1 MLITLLPLMHES
13 LGRTKRVV
21 SSKLKPW
28 FLLSFPFL
36 CHFNVIRGPMLTP
49 RPSSS
54 PAPSSTSTHTSTGTG
69 VSQGTVI
76 FAGEGKK
83 VVFSEDKKGT
93 LEQQDVRQNE
103 GKIEENGKKDEGK
116 EKIDDSKP
124 SDSSFIASTSTHYGG
139 NGDGDNRKGGDM
151 MMQQPSLRVSFG
163 FTDSL
168 VISCSSPSSGSK
180 SLLKDIEQELQ
191 DDLRNVVL
199 PALESPPQSPEKSPS
214 RVNGQVL
221 GGENQRVS
229 EGQQRQSYEQ
239 MMARMQRD
247 AQTQKDADTAGGSDS
262 SLDQPT
268 VIENNKQPLGIA
280 GGNGI
285 GRSRSFFYPLY
296 EEDVTKKKPGHH
308 YHHHHHGRYLSRS
321 KSPCRKKKN
330 PYQTRIEPAISPNI
344 DVYGI
349 LENVAKSEG
358 SFVVPDEALRASIAA
373 FTQDTWTTKVEGMLA
388 ISRLATFHPSVLA
401 RELHTVI
408 LALVYEVK
416 NLRSTVARS
425 AIFTLGDLLVKMK
438 KHVEPVSDCL
448 VNDVK

>member
-1 MLITLLPLMHES
+1 
-13 LGRTKRVV
+13 
-21 SSKLKPW
+21 
-28 FLLSFPFL
+28 
-36 CHFNVIRGPMLTP
+36 MLTH

-83 VVFSEDKKGT
+83 VVFSEDQKGI
-93 LEQQDVRQNE
+93 LEQQDVGQNE
-103 GKIEENGKKDEGK
+103 GKREENGKKDECK
-116 EKIDDSKP
+116 ERIDDSKP
-124 SDSSFIASTSTHYGG
+124 SDSSFIPSTSTHYGG
-139 NGDGDNRKGGDM
+139 NGNGDDHKGGDM
-151 MMQQPSLRVSFG
+151 MMQHPSLRVSFG

-168 VISCSSPSSGSK
+168 VISCTSQSSGSK
-180 SLLKDIEQELQ
+180 SLLKGIEQELQ
-191 DDLRNVVL
+191 DDLKNVVL

-221 GGENQRVS
+221 GGENQRIP
-229 EGQQRQSYEQ
+229 EGQQTYEQ
-239 MMARMQRD
+239 MIARMQRD
-247 AQTQKDADTAGGSDS
+247 AQTQKDADTGGGSDS

-268 VIENNKQPLGIA
+268 VIENNKSQQPLGI

-285 GRSRSFFYPLY
+285 GRSRSFYYPLY
-296 EEDVTKKKPGHH
+296 EEKKAGHH

-330 PYQTRIEPAISPNI
+330 PYQARIEPAISPNI

-358 SFVVPDEALRASIAA
+358 SFVAPDEALRAAIAA

-401 RELHTVI
+401 KELHTVI

-448 VNDVK
+448 VNDLK